1 LGSPLGGRPLRTS
14 VSSQW
19 GEAVSQITCPSL
31 ALVGTGE
38 GGEPE
43 KQHQA
48 FCANVAGPVASY
60 TFSTFEGADTHCQ
73 VGNPSFAAAVTLDWL
88 DELFD

>member
-1 LGSPLGGRPLRTS
+1 VFRFYPNTYFEPAYEKPLK
-14 VSSQW
+14 
-19 GEAVSQITCPSL
+19 
-31 ALVGTGE
+31 TGE

-43 KQHQA
+43 KQYKG
-48 FCANVAGPVASY
+48 FCAKVSGPVESY
-60 TFSTFEGADTHCQ
+60 TFTDFEGADTHCQ